1 MRKFDLGDTVWRMK
15 DNVPEQFK
23 ILVIKEILIRE
34 HHHKR
39 SAVRIEYSTADNYY
53 PTVESKV
60 FATKQELLDS
70 L

>member
-1 MRKFDLGDTVWRMK
+1 MRKFNLGDMVWRMK
-15 DNVPEQFK
+15 DNSPERFK

-34 HHHKR
+34 HTHKE
-39 SAVRIEYSTADNYY
+39 STVRIEYSTADNYY
-53 PTVESKV
+53 PTVEGKV